1 MYFNGIFRMPFLSS
15 VCVMESFEVS
25 MQCFVFYLECRW
37 NFSLSKSF
45 KLLLEFV
52 VESGGGSHA
61 KFVDAGFLGLLCR
74 ADRQYR
80 FFGLQHVWMNA
91 SEKNLAAG
99 LLHARTSP
107 TQAGKINIRATDVY
121 PSQRRPKP

>member
-52 VESGGGSHA
+52 VESGGGS
-61 KFVDAGFLGLLCR
+61 
-74 ADRQYR
+74 
-80 FFGLQHVWMNA
+80 
-91 SEKNLAAG
+91 
-99 LLHARTSP
+99 
-107 TQAGKINIRATDVY
+107 QA
-121 PSQRRPKP
+121 